1 MSIIKQQLLSIMERY
16 QIGKKPLAKL
26 LGWGDT
32 TVMRYLNGVEPN
44 REFAMKIQQLA
55 ENPLEYIQVLEQN
68 KECITQTA
76 YKKSKKAVYQ
86 QLFHDRSIEAMQYVI
101 TLADGDIAPY
111 RVVSVLYYAQVCSLV
126 LRGLPLFE
134 EEANFSPSQLIV
146 YPRLYEQMKQ
156 YGIRLLFPEQPSFLI
171 EEQEYLKQVY
181 VTLNGYSP
189 NALKTLFVRE
199 KRRIRKNLGQ
209 EITTINH
216 EILAKQ
222 YEEKFKKVGLKNLS
236 DLKKYLSEALKSA
249 NNV

>member
-1 MSIIKQQLLSIMERY
+1 MSIIKQQLFSIMERY
-16 QIGKKPLAKL
+16 QIGKKPLSKL

-32 TVMRYLNGVEPN
+32 TVMRYLNGVDPN

-55 ENPLEYIQVLEQN
+55 ENPLEYIQILEQN
-68 KECITQTA
+68 KAYITEVA

-86 QLFHDRSIEAMQYVI
+86 ELFRDRSIEAMQYVI

-126 LRGLPLFE
+126 LRGFPLFE
-134 EEANFSPSQLIV
+134 EEANFSPNQSNV
-146 YPRLYEQMKQ
+146 YPKLYEQMKQ
-156 YGIRLLFPEQPSFLI
+156 YGIHLIFPEQSSFLI

-189 NALKTLFVRE
+189 NALKTLFARE
-199 KRRIRKNLGQ
+199 KRRIRRNLGQ
-209 EITTINH
+209 EITIVNH

-222 YEEKFKKVGLKNLS
+222 YEEKFKKIGLKNLS
-236 DLKKYLSEALKSA
+236 DLKKYFSEALKSA
-249 NNV
+249 NNI